1 MSLKNLFNMAKN
13 LEVIEYIINI
23 DLVADLTLLDELL
36 QVSINLE
43 NILAYIFMVLL
54 VSVNGRI

>member
-1 MSLKNLFNMAKN
+1 MAKN